1 MKKYLYLTVVFTFG
15 LLSAKAQIDP
25 LYAQYLNNPLLINS
39 AYTGHNNNF
48 IGSVSYRKQW
58 AGFDGSPVTYN
69 ATAHSSFADN
79 KMGTG
84 LIIVRDEIGSN
95 ANTEVQATYSYKLD
109 LQGKF
114 LSFGLQGG
122 IVNFKSNNGDVNPY
136 DPTDPIFYGTQNTSK
151 PTIGAGIIL
160 SSERYFFGLSMPRML
175 KSKATF
181 DDIEAEL
188 YSRHFYAI
196 ASYVI
201 FLNERVRVKP
211 SVLLKGVSGSPLS
224 ADVNVAFNFDEKYT
238 AGAFTRN
245 LNTYGLLAQM
255 KLGDAYKLG
264 YVFEVPTNNSV
275 GSRFTS
281 HEVTLTMNLKLL
293 ESQTNSINNF

>member
-1 MKKYLYLTVVFTFG
+1 MKKYLYLTIVFNFG
-15 LLSAKAQIDP
+15 LLSAQAQIDP
-25 LYAQYLNNPLLINS
+25 LYAQYLNNPLLINP

-48 IGSVSYRKQW
+48 TGSVSYRKQW

-69 ATAHSSFADN
+69 VTAHSSFADN
-79 KMGTG
+79 KMGAG
-84 LIIVRDEIGSN
+84 LIILRDEIGAN

-109 LQGKF
+109 LQDKY

-122 IVNFKSNNGDVNPY
+122 VVSFKSNNGDINPY

-160 SSERYFFGLSMPRML
+160 SSERYFFGLSVPRML

-181 DDIEAEL
+181 DDVEAEL
-188 YSRHFYAI
+188 YSRHFYAM

-281 HEVTLTMNLKLL
+281 HEVTLTMNLKLF
-293 ESQTNSINNF
+293 ESQTNLISSF

>member
-1 MKKYLYLTVVFTFG
+1 M
-15 LLSAKAQIDP
+15 LSAQAQIDP

-48 IGSVSYRKQW
+48 TGSVSYRKQW

-69 ATAHSSFADN
+69 VTAHSSFADN
-79 KMGTG
+79 KMGAG
-84 LIIVRDEIGSN
+84 LIILRDEIGSN

-109 LQGKF
+109 LQDKY

-136 DPTDPIFYGTQNTSK
+136 DPTDPIFYGTQNSSK
-151 PTIGAGIIL
+151 PTIGAGVIL
-160 SSERYFFGLSMPRML
+160 SSERYFFGLSVPRML

-181 DDIEAEL
+181 DDVEAEL
-188 YSRHFYAI
+188 YSRHFYAM

-255 KLGDAYKLG
+255 KLGEAYKLG

-281 HEVTLTMNLKLL
+281 HEVTLTMNLKLF
-293 ESQTNSINNF
+293 ESQANSINNF